1 MTCIWSAEQI
11 AQALGGEKSGS
22 GWVAKC
28 PSHEDNQPSLSIWVG
43 EGGKTAWDCKAGC
56 KWADVTRALEKSIPE
71 AFKAQER
78 NRATIVATYDYFEM
92 TGPVVGQVVRFE
104 PKGFRQR
111 RPNSFGGWNWKMQ
124 GLQLPL
130 YRLREIANVNAIYV
144 VEGEKDVHAMEA
156 IGLPAT
162 CNPGGA
168 GKWREE
174 HSVSLA
180 GKRVCIIAD
189 NDPPKGPHGRRVGQ
203 EHAAQVAQALHGTAE
218 NVRIILAPS
227 PHKDVSDWIAGGA
240 TAETI
245 IEATKACPIW
255 EESTAGRPPMA
266 TAEEA
271 TEADITPGP
280 GPEQGIPVSESG
292 HENWTRGLIYNDSE
306 TPRPILANAA
316 HAMRYAPSLSGIAK
330 FDIFR
335 QRSIIQRETPW
346 GAQPGSVWSD
356 IDDLHLT
363 EWMQINGI
371 LIRDAHSA
379 AQQVIS
385 ENTFDSLQDYLAG
398 LRWDGKMRLYKTAG
412 YFGNTTPLGEDV
424 VRMFLISAVA
434 RAMRPGCQVDHA
446 LVLEGPQGIGKST
459 ALRVL
464 FDPLGAGWFRDHLET
479 VDRVDSALQL
489 VGNWCTEISE
499 LGAVNSRRAEL
510 EKVKGYIS
518 RQIDSYRPPYGRRV
532 GDFPRRNVF
541 AGSTNETA
549 YLRDSTGNRRWWP
562 VPCGKID
569 LKGLEQD
576 RGQIWAEAVVE
587 FERGEGWWPTQ
598 AVTVELVDAQE
609 ERLQV
614 DPWFESIEEYTERMT
629 SITLDDLYTRAL
641 KIEVGKRSQADS
653 NRMAQIM
660 AKLGW
665 VRNRA
670 RGPSGLYYRYV
681 RDGDQQEMGDVPSN
695 PS

>member
-11 AQALGGEKSGS
+11 AQALEGEKSGS

-28 PSHEDNQPSLSIWVG
+28 PCHEDNQPSLSIWAG

-56 KWADVTRALEKSIPE
+56 KWSDVTRALEKAIPE
-71 AFKAQER
+71 AFKAQKH

-111 RPNSFGGWNWKMQ
+111 RPNGSGGWNWKMQ
-124 GLQLPL
+124 GLQLPI
-130 YRLREIANVNAIYV
+130 YRLREIAAVNAVYV

-168 GKWREE
+168 GKWKE
-174 HSVSLA
+174 HHTAALA
-180 GKRVCIIAD
+180 GKRICIIAD
-189 NDPPKGPHGRRVGQ
+189 NDPPKAPHGRQAGQ
-203 EHAAQVAQALHGTAE
+203 EHALQVAQSLHGTAE
-218 NVRIILAPS
+218 NIRIILAPS

-245 IEATKACPIW
+245 IAATKAAELWTPQDAP
-255 EESTAGRPPMA
+255 SPPPQ
-266 TAEEA
+266 
-271 TEADITPGP
+271 TEPTEGQNGDSSDDNPAPHTQHP
-280 GPEQGIPVSESG
+280 
-292 HENWTRGLIYNDSE
+292 NWLSGLIYNDKDAI
-306 TPRPILANAA
+306 RPILANAA

-330 FDIFR
+330 FDTFR
-335 QRSIIQRETPW
+335 QRAVIFRETPW
-346 GAQPGSVWSD
+346 GAQPGAVWSD

-385 ENTFDSLQDYLAG
+385 ENTFDSLQDYLAK
-398 LRWDGKMRLYKTAG
+398 LRWDGKMRLYKTAN
-412 YFGNTTPLGEDV
+412 YFGNSTPLGEDV

-459 ALRVL
+459 ALRTL
-464 FDPLGAGWFRDHLET
+464 FDPLEAGWFRDHLES
-479 VDRVDSALQL
+479 VDNKDSAQQL
-489 VGNWCTEISE
+489 IANWCTEISE
-499 LGAVNSRRAEL
+499 LSAVNSRRAEL

-518 RQIDSYRPPYGRRV
+518 RQIDSYRPPYGRNV
-532 GDFPRRNVF
+532 QDFPRRNVF
-541 AGSTNETA
+541 AGSTNETT
-549 YLRDSTGNRRWWP
+549 YLRDNTGNRRWWP

-598 AVTVELVDAQE
+598 AVTVELVEAQE

-629 SITLDDLYTRAL
+629 SITLDDLYARAL

-670 RGPSGLYYRYV
+670 RGPSGLFYRYV
-681 RDGDQQEMGDVPSN
+681 RDGDQQEIGNVPSN
-695 PS
+695 LS